1 MTWSALRG
9 GLSLALVLGC
19 REFLQQ
25 ETYLILLNVT
35 YLTVFFTIL
44 VQGLTTGKVF
54 HVIEKMK
61 YRRNVEERRQRTLR
75 KRRLWRR
82 KNA

>member
-19 REFLQQ
+19 KSFLQE

-35 YLTVFFTIL
+35 YFTVFFTIL
-44 VQGLTTGKVF
+44 VQGLTTGKVYLA
-54 HVIEKMK
+54 IEKRK
-61 YRRNVEERRQRTLR
+61 LERNIEERRQRALR
-75 KRRLWRR
+75 ERSAVKED
-82 KNA
+82 